1 VRQILA
7 VMDPVDFWGRADRPF
22 YGGAVGT
29 HATLHLLAEL
39 GLPRMLQLEAAC
51 ENLFAHGQ
59 HENGGFSYDG
69 TPGRI
74 LLCTT
79 GNAIRTL
86 LHFGYRG
93 DPRLESALEYL
104 VARSTVVPGGLT
116 CPYADGEECQWGM
129 AKALGAFAAL
139 PAADRTPDRMRAVET
154 LADAVLDHAFDFEG
168 CDARWLD
175 FGFPLDYQ
183 SDLVELCDI
192 LARLHHG
199 LDSRLRRLLGVVL
212 AAQTPEGRWIKR
224 YGTRALQIEERG
236 QPSRWITIRA
246 LRALKHTQQDL
257 LQADLAELPSRPG
270 GFNEGI

>member
-1 VRQILA
+1 
-7 VMDPVDFWGRADRPF
+7 
-22 YGGAVGT
+22 
-29 HATLHLLAEL
+29 
-39 GLPRMLQLEAAC
+39 
-51 ENLFAHGQ
+51 
-59 HENGGFSYDG
+59 
-69 TPGRI
+69 
-74 LLCTT
+74 
-79 GNAIRTL
+79 
-86 LHFGYRG
+86 
-93 DPRLESALEYL
+93 
-104 VARSTVVPGGLT
+104 
-116 CPYADGEECQWGM
+116 M

-168 CDARWLD
+168 RDARWLD